1 MIDELFPP
9 LPIPQRPTPTSPS
22 FPNFTFS
29 ERTLYIILWNGQQC
43 VVWIEVV
50 VFTHLTKV
58 TWRSCH
64 CRQTGG
70 FTPLSPP
77 PPTSPAHPLTT
88 TSGLGTPLKMTKPFT
103 KTIDQK
109 FDLEFSDKYSRRF
122 NEKQPLST
130 LTNWKKPAA
139 IDLYMELNLWNAE
152 GLQGQLSWLEKHH
165 LGKIFF

>member
-29 ERTLYIILWNGQQC
+29 ERTFYIILWNGQQC

-70 FTPLSPP
+70 FTPLSPLP
-77 PPTSPAHPLTT
+77 LLRQHTPSPLLQVSARHWRWWSPL
-88 TSGLGTPLKMTKPFT
+88 
-103 KTIDQK
+103 Q
-109 FDLEFSDKYSRRF
+109 R
-122 NEKQPLST
+122 LST
-130 LTNWKKPAA
+130 KNSIWSFRINIPEDSMKN
-139 IDLYMELNLWNAE
+139 NLF
-152 GLQGQLSWLEKHH
+152 QH
-165 LGKIFF
+165 